1 MFLPIIDTEIRLIL
15 ETFNINDSATPNG
28 LDFIKDSLGCTDL
41 AFNEFEN
48 SYNTKTNRY
57 IKLWHECANRTE
69 EILEDELGFS
79 CYVNIRKDLDHALY
93 EMTFDG
99 AANVPEEHFSESEL
113 EITINLSPE
122 LYTQQL
128 FIPESTWEKYRQQ
141 FTLTYIHE
149 LTHSLQFDDQQNKY
163 DDYFSNPFEID
174 AYSSE
179 LAFDMYLHDKPKT
192 SCEAFMRYSKINK
205 QKVFKKFIHLTE
217 KKFGY
222 LKKTK

>member
-1 MFLPIIDTEIRLIL
+1 M
-15 ETFNINDSATPNG
+15 ND
-28 LDFIKDSLGCTDL
+28 LDFVKNSLSCIDQ
-41 AFNEFEN
+41 AFKEFKN

-79 CYVNIRKDLDHALY
+79 CYVNIRKDMDHALY

-128 FIPESTWEKYRQQ
+128 FIPESVWEKYKQQ

-149 LTHSLQFDDQQNKY
+149 
-163 DDYFSNPFEID
+163 
-174 AYSSE
+174 
-179 LAFDMYLHDKPKT
+179 
-192 SCEAFMRYSKINK
+192 
-205 QKVFKKFIHLTE
+205 
-217 KKFGY
+217 
-222 LKKTK
+222 

>member
-128 FIPESTWEKYRQQ
+128 FIPESVWEKYKQQ

-149 LTHSLQFDDQQNKY
+149 LTHSLQFDDQQNKV
-163 DDYFSNPFEID
+163 
-174 AYSSE
+174 
-179 LAFDMYLHDKPKT
+179 KGKT
-192 SCEAFMRYSKINK
+192 TGIMPITK
-205 QKVFKKFIHLTE
+205 E
-217 KKFGY
+217 KTNLQEMFH
-222 LKKTK
+222 

>member
-1 MFLPIIDTEIRLIL
+1 MNDL
-15 ETFNINDSATPNG
+15 E
-28 LDFIKDSLGCTDL
+28 FIKDSLGCIDQ
-41 AFNEFEN
+41 AFKEFKN

-57 IKLWHECANRTE
+57 IKLWHECANKTE

-128 FIPESTWEKYRQQ
+128 FIPESVWEKYKQQ

-179 LAFDMYLHDKPKT
+179 LAFDMYLYAKPKT
-192 SCEAFMRYSKINK
+192 SCEAFMRYSKIK
-205 QKVFKKFIHLTE
+205 EQKIFKKFIHLTE

-222 LKKTK
+222 LKNNK